1 MDIKD
6 VYKRI
11 RAIDENQ
18 SVEECGI
25 MPMPSMPGQQ
35 DNVSMNLSMNANGAG
50 GIRDLMGILRNIEH
64 GENPATDAG
73 DHSELDALFGE
84 PETKDADVLLGA
96 EPEMDET
103 YGNSMQGASGKT
115 DYDVATVTD
124 MGSND
129 GRGDHEAR
137 KVNGGGNPMRESL
150 VDRLS
155 ELYQEVKSRDSNK
168 ALNEFDVSLMQ
179 PTNANT
185 NRMFGAHIAGT
196 PEVKAIVAQMEP
208 ADYVETNKFKQQ
220 YPSADTYLEKNKW
233 RDVVMG
239 RQHQDMYNFV
249 QRYNRDNNNLSIAQW
264 LEKAKNS
271 IKGAVTGQPAEPV
284 SYDAARFDPNA
295 RGYGQDVTKPEKA
308 FPMKESNEI
317 VKLSKMLN
325 G

>member
-1 MDIKD
+1 MDIRD
-6 VYKRI
+6 IYKRV

-115 DYDVATVTD
+115 DYDVATVTNI
-124 MGSND
+124 GSND
-129 GRGDHEAR
+129 GRGDHEVR

-150 VDRLS
+150 VNKLS
-155 ELYQEVKSRDSNK
+155 ELYQEVKGRDITEL
-168 ALNEFDVSLMQ
+168 A
-179 PTNANT
+179 
-185 NRMFGAHIAGT
+185 
-196 PEVKAIVAQMEP
+196 
-208 ADYVETNKFKQQ
+208 
-220 YPSADTYLEKNKW
+220 KW
-233 RDVVMG
+233 RDPKYKDKLYTQNPDDDDDHYDYYHDSRPDNDPGQKHSTFDRDKNTDKLHFPYGDYQVGQKAQVGDRAKKGLLTKNAIRVVK
-239 RQHQDMYNFV
+239 
-249 QRYNRDNNNLSIAQW
+249 NRI
-264 LEKAKNS
+264 
-271 IKGAVTGQPAEPV
+271 
-284 SYDAARFDPNA
+284 NA
-295 RGYGQDVTKPEKA
+295 THGDHPTP
-308 FPMKESNEI
+308 
-317 VKLSKMLN
+317 KLPK
-325 G
+325 